1 LIESEIWIWEMKIM
15 KFCQNCK
22 QQNAMEAQF
31 CRFCAAPLAQGAQ
44 NQANFQQQ
52 QWNQG
57 FQGNQPQGFVQPS
70 AGSSGRAIASLMLTI
85 CGLLLCCALT
95 SVPGAILG
103 WMEVSAIKQ
112 GRSSPSGMMMAQ
124 IGLWGGVVISVLT
137 LLFYGFNL
145 LALMSSGAVYY

>member
-1 LIESEIWIWEMKIM
+1 
-15 KFCQNCK
+15 
-22 QQNAMEAQF
+22 
-31 CRFCAAPLAQGAQ
+31 
-44 NQANFQQQ
+44 
-52 QWNQG
+52 
-57 FQGNQPQGFVQPS
+57 
-70 AGSSGRAIASLMLTI
+70 MLTI

-145 LALMSSGAVYY
+145 LALMSSGAMYY